1 MSVSLKG
8 STPVEDET
16 IPADC
21 EYPELSYDERLS
33 NAQDR
38 AREEYMNAM
47 WDNDQVLGI
56 LEREYGLKYGT
67 LDEYRID

>member
-1 MSVSLKG
+1 
-8 STPVEDET
+8 VEDET

-56 LEREYGLKYGT
+56 LEREYGLEYGT
-67 LDEYRID
+67 LDQYRIE

>member
-1 MSVSLKG
+1 M
-8 STPVEDET
+8 EDET

-21 EYPELSYDERLS
+21 EYPELSYDERFS
-33 NAQDR
+33 AASDKAHTER
-38 AREEYMNAM
+38 MNAM

-56 LEREYGLKYGT
+56 LEREYGLEYGT

>member
-1 MSVSLKG
+1 M
-8 STPVEDET
+8 EDET

-33 NAQDR
+33 KATDR
-38 AREEYMNAM
+38 AHEEYMNAM

-56 LEREYGLKYGT
+56 LEREYGLEYGT
-67 LDEYRID
+67 LDQYRIECR

>member
-1 MSVSLKG
+1 M
-8 STPVEDET
+8 EDET